1 MSLITDFLK
10 ASSIAVYSIIFL
22 GKLTEVALSSLR
34 SQLIHKG
41 QRWPG
46 AVIAIFEYLFWLTL
60 TATAL
65 TGFANDPYKI
75 VILVLAFSAGQVV
88 GSILEEK
95 LAFGYNTVTA
105 IFKDE
110 LKAYVAADKIRETN
124 QALTILYAEG
134 IGHQKRTALL
144 MAVKRKNIEHI
155 KSMLNQ
161 SDPDVMIT
169 VSTTQY
175 VSGAFISL

>member
-1 MSLITDFLK
+1 MSMITEFLK
-10 ASSIAVYSIIFL
+10 GSSITVYSIIFF

-46 AVIAIFEYLFWLTL
+46 ALIAVFEYAFWLTL

-65 TGFANDPYKI
+65 TGLANDPYKI
-75 VILVLAFSAGQVV
+75 AILVLAFSAGQVA

-105 IFKDE
+105 IFTDDA
-110 LKAYVAADKIRETN
+110 KALLAADKIREIN
-124 QALTILYAEG
+124 QALTVLHAEG
-134 IGHQKRTALL
+134 IGHQKRTAIL
-144 MAVKRKNIEHI
+144 MAVKRRKIEHI
-155 KSMLNQ
+155 RSMLVQ

-169 VSTTQY
+169 VSATQS
-175 VSGAFISL
+175 VSGAFIAL